1 MPAIQPNPPRRR
13 ARPNI
18 MGLAMRGKEGTRGEG
33 RHAGHA
39 AGTHSTLARSAHSRS
54 APSHSTAAAPERRCI
69 LSGEVLAKEA
79 LLRFVVG
86 PDGVLV
92 PDFGNKLPGR
102 GLWLRPSREGLQKAA
117 ERNLFS
123 RAARQAVR
131 LPEDLPE
138 LVARQLRQRCL
149 DRLALARRAGEAVA
163 GHDKVR
169 GWLKEGAA
177 ALLLQATDGAAEPRR
192 RLAALGRGHRP
203 ELNVIELFS
212 AGELGQALGRDAAVH
227 VAVASGG
234 LADTLYQ
241 EAARLRDYE
250 KMGPTGQEVSA

>member
-1 MPAIQPNPPRRR
+1 
-13 ARPNI
+13 
-18 MGLAMRGKEGTRGEG
+18 
-33 RHAGHA
+33 
-39 AGTHSTLARSAHSRS
+39 
-54 APSHSTAAAPERRCI
+54 
-69 LSGEVLAKEA
+69 
-79 LLRFVVG
+79 
-86 PDGVLV
+86 VLV
-92 PDFGNKLPGR
+92 PDFSNKLPGR
-102 GLWLRPSREGLQKAA
+102 GLWLRPSRAGLRKAA

-131 LPEDLPE
+131 LPEGLPDL
-138 LVARQLRQRCL
+138 VGRQLRQRCL

-177 ALLLQATDGAAEPRR
+177 AVLLQATDGAVEPRR

-203 ELNVIELFS
+203 ELDVIELFS
-212 AGELGQALGRDAAVH
+212 AAELGQALGRDAAVH

-234 LADTLYQ
+234 LADTLCL

-250 KMGPTGQEVSA
+250 TMGPTGQEVSA